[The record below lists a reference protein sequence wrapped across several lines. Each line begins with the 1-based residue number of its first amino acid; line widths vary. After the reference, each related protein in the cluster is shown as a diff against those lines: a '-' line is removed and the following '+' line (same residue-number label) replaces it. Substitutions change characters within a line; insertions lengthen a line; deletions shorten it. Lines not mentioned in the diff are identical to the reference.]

1 MENNMTETN
10 TIWTALFSAIGFVF
24 LYGVIGIIWAVR
36 LEAKVKS
43 IREVFNMFLEN
54 DRENSRIIKESID
67 KLFECQR
74 KIEEIVNRMYGR

>member
-1 MENNMTETN
+1 MDVNM
-10 TIWTALFSAIGFVF
+10 ISVIGFVF

-36 LEAKVKS
+36 LEGKVKS

-74 KIEEIVNRMYGR
+74 KLEEIVNRMYGR